1 MNKLNVYREVGGAY
15 EMVGAI
21 DRRGTDEAT
30 FAYASSYL
38 ASPVCRPLSNSLP
51 LGAQAADPRTTL
63 AFFEGLLPEGSLRI

>member
-15 EMVGAI
+15 ELVGAI

-63 AFFEGLLPEGSLRI
+63 AFF